1 MGPPVGNGAR
11 PDRSSKGEAML
22 HIVLLLLSL
31 LAPFSMPQ
39 EPMSAT
45 AASGGGWD
53 PNGVSSQVPVDPV
66 YVGHGWDPNGLD
78 SGHNLDPRD

>member
-1 MGPPVGNGAR
+1 MGPPAGNGAR

-39 EPMSAT
+39 APTFAT

-53 PNGVSSQVPVDPV
+53 PDGVHSQTPVDPAD
-66 YVGHGWDPNGLD
+66 VGHGWDPDGLD
-78 SGHNLDPRD
+78 IGGGWDPNG